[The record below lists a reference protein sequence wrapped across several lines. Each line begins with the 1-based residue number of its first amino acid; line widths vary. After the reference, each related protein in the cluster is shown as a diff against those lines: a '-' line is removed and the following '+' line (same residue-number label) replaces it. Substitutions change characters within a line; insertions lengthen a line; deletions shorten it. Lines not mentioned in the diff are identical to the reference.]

1 MQVARWCNL
10 MAVLYCAPPFAGT
23 IAKLNRKENEIV
35 TAQESI
41 MTIVDPHKMYVRLS
55 LDQESIINVRKKQ
68 KTEVSFE
75 NLRNVLITGYVSRI
89 YPSDGEFVV
98 TVDVDRFPEGVL
110 PYMTCDVAIVVR
122 EKKNALLVP
131 DNAVKESMVELVRDG
146 KNIPVKVKT
155 RSYKD
160 GWVEILEGDV
170 RATDSIVI
178 R

>member
-1 MQVARWCNL
+1 
-10 MAVLYCAPPFAGT
+10 
-23 IAKLNRKENEIV
+23 
-35 TAQESI
+35 
-41 MTIVDPHKMYVRLS
+41 
-55 LDQESIINVRKKQ
+55 
-68 KTEVSFE
+68 
-75 NLRNVLITGYVSRI
+75 
-89 YPSDGEFVV
+89 
-98 TVDVDRFPEGVL
+98 
-110 PYMTCDVAIVVR
+110 VAIVVR